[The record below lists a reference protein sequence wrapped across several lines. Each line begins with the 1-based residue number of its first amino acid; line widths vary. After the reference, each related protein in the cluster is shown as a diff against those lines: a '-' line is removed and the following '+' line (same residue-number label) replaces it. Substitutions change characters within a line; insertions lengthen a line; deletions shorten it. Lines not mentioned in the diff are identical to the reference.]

1 MSDLVRKGL
10 ALAALLVA
18 LVLPLLL
25 DDFWLQTGLFAMAA
39 VVGAI
44 GLTLL
49 VGQAGQL
56 SLGHAFF
63 AALGAYTYAWI
74 AGETDGPAA
83 GLGLP
88 PLLALIGAGVVAAAA
103 GALFSPISGRL
114 RGIYLGLATI
124 GLVFLARHLLVNLEA
139 VTGGFNG
146 RLVEPFA
153 VPGFSFS
160 NSDPDF
166 LAVAGVEFEGLH
178 RLWYLFLVVA
188 LLAAWMATNLKASRT
203 GRALANVRDSEAAA
217 AAMGINVA
225 RAKATAFVV
234 SSAYAGVAGA
244 LMALAFTRIAPDVFG
259 LQLSIDFLVM
269 IVLGGLGSVGGA
281 AVGAVF
287 VVALPLVLTQ
297 YSSALPFLS
306 TAGSGGLDAATLS
319 RLLYGL
325 AIIAVLLF
333 LRGGL
338 AGALGR
344 LSHRRA
350 APPDSSGL
358 PPAPAPAGDPDP
370 TAQSPGV
377 PTRSK
382 ETTTCSTAPAPRW
395 PWPAARSRW
404 PPAPRPTRTPG
415 ARAAAAASSRPAT
428 GSPPTPSASACSP
441 TCPAPSPPARRCR

>member
-1 MSDLVRKGL
+1 MSKVVRRGLPLL
-10 ALAALLVA
+10 ALPAVLA
-18 LVLPLLL
+18 LPLLL

-74 AGETDGPAA
+74 AGDPGGPAA

-88 PLLALIGAGVVAAAA
+88 PVLALAGAGVVAAAA

-114 RGIYLGLATI
+114 RGIYLGLATV
-124 GLVFLARHLLVNLEA
+124 GLVFLARHLLVNLESI
-139 VTGGFNG
+139 TGGFNG

-160 NSDPDF
+160 NSDPDY
-166 LAVAGVEFEGLH
+166 LAVAGVRFDGLH
-178 RLWYLFLVVA
+178 RLWYLFLAVA
-188 LLAAWMATNLKASRT
+188 LFAAWMATNLKSSRT
-203 GRALANVRDSEAAA
+203 GRALANVRDSETAA

-234 SSAYAGVAGA
+234 SSAYAGVAGS
-244 LMALAFTRIAPDVFG
+244 LMALAFTRIAPDVFA

-281 AVGAVF
+281 TAGAVF

-297 YSSALPFLS
+297 YSAALPFLS

-338 AGALGR
+338 AGVLGR
-344 LSHRRA
+344 LSHRRPPPPA
-350 APPDSSGL
+350 GNGAPPVR
-358 PPAPAPAGDPDP
+358 PPSTGAPKPTPSADVPA
-370 TAQSPGV
+370 
-377 PTRSK
+377 RSK
-382 ETTTCSTAPAPRW
+382 ETTP
-395 PWPAARSRW
+395 
-404 PPAPRPTRTPG
+404 
-415 ARAAAAASSRPAT
+415 
-428 GSPPTPSASACSP
+428 
-441 TCPAPSPPARRCR
+441 